1 MFLEIVA
8 ECRFPSG
15 IREDGRE
22 DFILF
27 PNWVAF
33 REQGEQLAQR
43 GGSRQ
48 KDLAVLQLSIITAR
62 KMGDRMI
69 LRVRDNGRGMSLKQ
83 VEEMNQKFSQPY
95 FLHYPVAEEEV
106 TIQERMET
114 MEELKKAG
122 KIRAIGLSN
131 FSLEEMKAAMKFG
144 QVDVI
149 QPCYSLLWR
158 YDEALLEFSR
168 KQEISV
174 IPYSTLAQGLLT
186 GKYQKGAVFTDGRAR
201 AALFQPE
208 NYDRCLEV
216 TDVLSQIS
224 AKYGKTP
231 AQGAIAWLLQTQG
244 ITAPIVGAKNGR
256 QAQENLKA
264 AGWQFSK
271 EDYDVID
278 RASRRFMEGLP
289 HYTLF
294 FNTETTN

>member
-1 MFLEIVA
+1 MEYKKLGKSDVLVSELILGCWAMGGDYFGATEDKSSLEALEVSYENGVNTFDTA
-8 ECRFPSG
+8 EIYG
-15 IREDGRE
+15 DGRSERVVGEAARRIGREKVRIISKVFKPSMSHDKMIKACE
-22 DFILF
+22 DSL
-27 PNWVAF
+27 
-33 REQGEQLAQR
+33 QR
-43 GGSRQ
+43 LGT
-48 KDLAVLQLSIITAR
+48 DYLDV
-62 KMGDRMI
+62 
-69 LRVRDNGRGMSLKQ
+69 
-83 VEEMNQKFSQPY
+83 Y

-186 GKYQKGAVFTDGRAR
+186 GKYQKGAVFTDGR
-201 AALFQPE
+201 
-208 NYDRCLEV
+208 
-216 TDVLSQIS
+216 SQIS

>member
-1 MFLEIVA
+1 M
-8 ECRFPSG
+8 
-15 IREDGRE
+15 
-22 DFILF
+22 
-27 PNWVAF
+27 
-33 REQGEQLAQR
+33 
-43 GGSRQ
+43 
-48 KDLAVLQLSIITAR
+48 
-62 KMGDRMI
+62 
-69 LRVRDNGRGMSLKQ
+69 
-83 VEEMNQKFSQPY
+83 
-95 FLHYPVAEEEV
+95 
-106 TIQERMET
+106 
-114 MEELKKAG
+114 
-122 KIRAIGLSN
+122 
-131 FSLEEMKAAMKFG
+131 
-144 QVDVI
+144 
-149 QPCYSLLWR
+149 
-158 YDEALLEFSR
+158 
-168 KQEISV
+168 

-231 AQGAIAWLLQTQG
+231 AQGAIAWLLQTPG
-244 ITAPIVGAKNGR
+244 ITAPIVGAKNGG